1 MRVLLVGYGSI
12 GKRHYEVLSQIDMV
26 KQIDIVTAQNLPQY
40 TIFKNLESVLRLEG
54 YDYFVIAS
62 ETFKHFE
69 QLSYIESRVKNK
81 IIFCEKPL
89 FETKKELNISN
100 NTVFVGYVLRFHA
113 LLQKLKNDL
122 QNEQIISAT
131 VSCGHYL
138 PRWREGVDYKNS
150 YSASRAK
157 GGGVLLDLSHELD
170 YAQWLFGVI
179 KECHSFQEKISDLE
193 IDSDDYVTL
202 IAKTDKNVRLTLTI
216 DYISKIIHRRMLIN
230 TMDSTYELDFI
241 GNTLLIQNKNG
252 EKELQTL
259 QNMQR
264 NSMFSAMHHSILS
277 TKESACTYSEAQT
290 LMQTISMIQEQNNG

>member
-1 MRVLLVGYGSI
+1 VKVLLIGYGSI
-12 GKRHYEVLSQIDMV
+12 GKRHYEVLSQIDIV
-26 KQIDIVTAQNLPQY
+26 EQIDIVTSQNLPQF
-40 TIFKNLESVLRLEG
+40 TTFKSLESVIQMEI

-69 QLSYIESRVKNK
+69 QLSYIENMVNNK

-89 FETKKELNISN
+89 FETKKELNVTN
-100 NTVFVGYVLRFHA
+100 NMVFVGYVLRFHQ
-113 LLQKLKNDL
+113 LLQKLKNAL
-122 QNEQIISAT
+122 QNEQILSAT

-170 YAQWLFGVI
+170 YAQWLFGAI

-202 IAKTDKNVRLTLTI
+202 IAKTDNNVRLTLTI
-216 DYISKIIHRRMLIN
+216 DYISKILNRRILIN
-230 TMDSTYELDFI
+230 TIDSTYELDFI
-241 GNTLLIQNKNG
+241 VNTLLIQNKNG
-252 EKELQTL
+252 EQELHTL
-259 QNMQR
+259 QNVER
-264 NSMFSAMHHSILS
+264 NSMFSAMHNSILS
-277 TKESACTYSEAQT
+277 TKESTCTYSEAQT
-290 LMQTISMIQEQNNG
+290 LMKTISMIQEQNNG